1 MRKGSITPFCAIS
14 LVLVSSL
21 LFAMLESARFCGLGR
36 YATMKAEAAIDSVC
50 AEYQPFLWQQYGLL
64 FVDGAYGTGQ
74 FSAGYA
80 MEQLGQYMEPD
91 GTSADWLENWLGV
104 DLFRLQKGE
113 ILLEGYALAA
123 DDKGSLFLNYVAQR
137 MKEKLSLG
145 IAEELLEQYQ
155 KANAVEKEYG
165 GTEAFIA
172 NAQKAVAQAKSE
184 WVTRQEKESEETEK
198 LTQPPDT
205 SVLDTLF
212 GYAAELCNGDT
223 LHMIFGDTSGISPDS
238 TRLDKDMCTRE
249 KEDGTMY
256 LKAETDWYRKLL
268 VLTYMES
275 YFSNYRSPKEEHLC
289 YEMEY
294 VLCGKDT
301 EAENLEGTLERLLLL
316 REAANVA
323 HILADAEKMLQAE
336 EMASVIS
343 LLAGGN
349 YGVVKAVQ
357 LGIVGVWAY
366 AESVL
371 DVRALVQGERIPLL
385 KQGSDWTLGLYEIFR
400 VWDVDTK
407 AKICGNGM
415 YYTDYLKQLLFLT
428 GNQTLAYRMLEVMEL
443 GMQRQSKYKNCR
455 MDQMIVMLRFKVS
468 FVSAPVFSELVTVG
482 ERYRGSYIFSKEIE
496 RSYIP

>member
-21 LFAMLESARFCGLGR
+21 LFAMLESARFSGLER

-64 FVDGAYGTGQ
+64 FLDGAYGLGQ
-74 FSAGYA
+74 FSAGYV
-80 MEQLGQYMEPD
+80 MEQLEHYMEAD
-91 GTSADWLENWLGV
+91 DTSADWLKNWFGV
-104 DLFRLQKGE
+104 DLFRVQKGDV
-113 ILLEGYALAA
+113 LLEGYALAA
-123 DDKGSLFLNYVAQR
+123 DDRGSLFLDYVARR
-137 MKEKLSLG
+137 MKEKLPLG
-145 IAEELLEQYQ
+145 IAENLLEQYR
-155 KANAVEKEYG
+155 KVTAVEKEYG

-172 NAQKAVAQAKSE
+172 NAQNAVAQAKSE
-184 WVTRQEKESEETEK
+184 WIARQEEVSEETDEQV
-198 LTQPPDT
+198 QPPDT
-205 SVLDTLF
+205 SVIDNLLEF
-212 GYAAELCNGDT
+212 AGQLCNGDV
-223 LHMIFGDTSGISPDS
+223 LHMIFGGASGISTEA
-238 TRLDKDMCTRE
+238 TRLDKDMRTRE
-249 KEDGTMY
+249 KEEGTMY

-268 VLTYMES
+268 VLTYMEA

-316 REAANVA
+316 REATNVA
-323 HILADAEKMLQAE
+323 HIFADTEKMIQAE
-336 EMASVIS
+336 EAASVIS

-371 DVRALVQGERIPLL
+371 DVRALVQGEKIPLL
-385 KQGSDWTLGLYEIFR
+385 KQESDWTLGLNDIFR
-400 VWDVDTK
+400 AWDIETK
-407 AKICGNGM
+407 AKRCENGLD
-415 YYTDYLKQLLFLT
+415 YTDYLKQLLFLT
-428 GNQTLAYRMLEVMEL
+428 ENQTLAYRMLEVMEL
-443 GMQRQSKYKNCR
+443 GMNRQSKYDNCR
-455 MDQMIVMLRFKVS
+455 MDQMIVMLRFKIS
-468 FVSAPVFSELVTVG
+468 FISVPVFSELVAVG
-482 ERYRGSYIFSKEIE
+482 ETYRGRYIFSKEIE